1 MGLAPGGGWYQWEP
15 LLRVS
20 WGGEIVEVAPDSSL
34 GLNTGNGI
42 ESCLPHFYHPGYHVV
57 SRDRDVGGW

>member
-20 WGGEIVEVAPDSSL
+20 WGGGNCGSGTVGSL

-42 ESCLPHFYHPGYHVV
+42 ES
-57 SRDRDVGGW
+57 